1 MNFTA
6 LFMTSTRSIPVSVQ
20 MDLNPLSRQLH
31 CFAEAQI
38 LDRDVTDPGWYPGK
52 YLSEVVERL
61 SNRSSGMD
69 RSAPTAVESTQQA
82 GTSVDPDTQAV
93 FKTVLKQDGTVTIP
107 EAEIAALNLT
117 EGELLQVI
125 AYSIED
131 E

>member
-1 MNFTA
+1 
-6 LFMTSTRSIPVSVQ
+6 
-20 MDLNPLSRQLH
+20 
-31 CFAEAQI
+31 
-38 LDRDVTDPGWYPGK
+38 
-52 YLSEVVERL
+52 
-61 SNRSSGMD
+61 
-69 RSAPTAVESTQQA
+69 
-82 GTSVDPDTQAV
+82 VDPDTQAV